1 MRVVGRNAGQGRGW
15 PYTKAKLVRPNRLSS
30 MSSADPIRI
39 FCGSD
44 RSQRLPFEV
53 LAHSIRRHTNRALE
67 IRAIDNG
74 LAPIPSDPRLAPYTE
89 FSFARFAIPALC
101 EHAGRAIYMDSD
113 MLVFV
118 DIGELWDTEL
128 AGASIAIEIGSRSR
142 ANRSKSAAVMLLDCA
157 ALDWQVEPI
166 VLGLG
171 KRYDYNEL
179 MSVEPLVAAGQM
191 RELIVDGWN
200 DLDRYQSGHTR
211 NLHFTE
217 IRTQPWVY
225 AAHPHGQLWVDE
237 VARMLA
243 SGALAASDLE
253 EEVRLG
259 YVRPSLLPQ
268 LGLDA
273 PTRIGADART
283 ALAPTPAQLLAYDHA
298 HGYVAHRQLLERFAK
313 RKRAI
318 AVLACQHAS
327 ARRPWLSGWYR
338 LRLRWRHG
346 K

>member
-1 MRVVGRNAGQGRGW
+1 MNNV
-15 PYTKAKLVRPNRLSS
+15 
-30 MSSADPIRI
+30 DPIRV

-44 RSQRLPFEV
+44 RSQQLAFEV
-53 LAHSIRRHTNRALE
+53 LAHSIRRHTRRALE

-74 LAPIPSDPRLAPYTE
+74 LAPMPSDPRLAPYTE

-101 EHAGRAIYMDSD
+101 DHAGRAIYMDSD
-113 MLVFV
+113 MLVFA
-118 DIGELWDTEL
+118 DIGELWDTDL
-128 AGASIAIEIGSRSR
+128 AGASIAIEVGSRSR
-142 ANRSKSAAVMLLDCA
+142 ASRSKSAAVMLLDCA

-171 KRYDYNEL
+171 KHYDYNEL
-179 MSVEPLVAAGQM
+179 MSIDPLVAVGQM

-200 DLDRYQSGHTR
+200 DLDLYQSGHTR

-237 VARMLA
+237 VALMLT
-243 SGALAASDLE
+243 SGALDAAAVA

-259 YVRPSLLPQ
+259 YVRPSLLLQ
-268 LGLDA
+268 LGLDV
-273 PTRIGADART
+273 PGEVGRDADA
-283 ALAPTPAQLLAYDHA
+283 AVPPTPTQLLAYDQA
-298 HGYVAHRQLLERFAK
+298 QGYVAHRKLLERFAK

-318 AVLACQHAS
+318 ATLACQQSS
-327 ARRPWLSGWYR
+327 ARRPWLGWWFR
-338 LRLRWRHG
+338 LRLHWRHG